1 MNISV
6 KGGQI
11 LSGEILPSGSKNS
24 AVAVIPAT
32 ILFDKKVIL
41 KNIPNITDVD
51 KILSIMS
58 KLGSKYNWNKEEGI
72 LEIDNSKLTLLDL
85 GPDDLGKI
93 RGTSLFWGP
102 ILSRF
107 NKINFSGIPS
117 GCTLGYRT
125 LEPHFQ
131 AFEDLG
137 VKIKQRGSTVEMTTN
152 GDIANE
158 IWLKEMSPTTT
169 ENVLMYLA
177 SSKAKIEII
186 GAASEPQVQDL
197 CNLLVKSG
205 VKISGIGS
213 SILEVEGTGSFS
225 SFEHEILSDHYEI
238 ATFIALVV
246 ATKGKIV
253 IKKAIPDLFKQISWY
268 FSKLGVDIKY
278 DGDTAIVEAPE
289 RLLIKEDPE
298 KKYLSIKAQ
307 PWPGLPVDI
316 LPLFIPLALAAEKGQ
331 TLFHNWMYDSGL
343 FWTNQLRKLGA
354 NILMCDPHR
363 VIVTAGNK
371 LHGAEMEAPYIIR
384 ATVAMVMAA
393 MIAEG
398 ESTIINADALYRGHP
413 DFAEKLSSLG
423 ASIKEIK

>member
-6 KGGQI
+6 KGGQV
-11 LSGEILPSGSKNS
+11 LKGEITPSGSKNS
-24 AVAVIPAT
+24 AVTVIPAT
-32 ILFDKKVIL
+32 ILFDKKVTL

-51 KILSIMS
+51 KILNIMS
-58 KLGSKYNWNKEEGI
+58 KLGSKYNWKKKDGI
-72 LEIDNSKLTLLDL
+72 LEIDNSNLSLLDL

-107 NKINFSGIPS
+107 KKINFSGIPS
-117 GCTLGYRT
+117 GCSLGYRT

-137 VKIKQRGSTVEMTTN
+137 VNIKQRGSTVEMVSN
-152 GDIANE
+152 GRQESE

-169 ENVLMYLA
+169 ENVLMFL
-177 SSKAKIEII
+177 SSRESKTKVV

-197 CNLLVKSG
+197 CSLLVKSG

-213 SILEVEGTGSFS
+213 SILEIEGTNSYS
-225 SFEHEILSDHYEI
+225 SFDHEILSDHYEI
-238 ATFIALVV
+238 ATFIALIV
-246 ATKGKIV
+246 ATKGEIV
-253 IKKAIPDLFKQISWY
+253 IKKAIPELFRQISWY
-268 FSKLGVDIKY
+268 FSKLGVEINY
-278 DGDTAIVEAPE
+278 SGETANVEAPK

-298 KKYLSIKAQ
+298 KRYLSIKAQ

-316 LPLFIPLALAAEKGQ
+316 LPLFIPLALSAEKGQ
-331 TLFHNWMYDSGL
+331 ALFHNWMYDSGL
-343 FWTNQLRKLGA
+343 FWTNELKKLGA

-371 LHGAEMEAPYIIR
+371 LHGAEMQAPYIIR
-384 ATVAMVMAA
+384 ATVALVMAA

-423 ASIKEIK
+423 ASIREIK

>member
-6 KGGQI
+6 KGGQV
-11 LSGEILPSGSKNS
+11 LKGEITPSGSKNS
-24 AVAVIPAT
+24 AVTVIPAT
-32 ILFDKKVIL
+32 ILFDKKVVL
-41 KNIPNITDVD
+41 RNIPNITDVD

-58 KLGSKYNWNKEEGI
+58 KLGSKYDWKKEEGI
-72 LEIDNSKLTLLDL
+72 LEIDNSNLSLLDL

-107 NKINFSGIPS
+107 KKINFSGIPS

-137 VKIKQRGSTVEMTTN
+137 VNIKQRGSTVEMVSN
-152 GDIANE
+152 GEHINE

-177 SSKAKIEII
+177 SKEGKTKII

-197 CNLLVKSG
+197 CNLLIKSG

-213 SILEVEGTGSFS
+213 SILEVEGTNSYS
-225 SFEHEILSDHYEI
+225 SFDHEILSDHYEI

-253 IKKAIPDLFKQISWY
+253 VKKAIPELFKQISWY
-268 FSKLGVDIKY
+268 FSKLGVEINY
-278 DGDTAIVEAPE
+278 SGDTATVEAPE

-298 KKYLSIKAQ
+298 KRYLSIKAQ

-316 LPLFIPLALAAEKGQ
+316 LPLFIPLALSAEKGQ
-331 TLFHNWMYDSGL
+331 ALFHNWMYDSGL
-343 FWTNQLRKLGA
+343 FWTNELKKLGA

-371 LHGAEMEAPYIIR
+371 LHGAEMQAPYIIR

-398 ESTIINADALYRGHP
+398 ESTIVNADALYRGHP
-413 DFAEKLSSLG
+413 DFAEKLSNLG
-423 ASIKEIK
+423 ASIREIK

>member
-1 MNISV
+1 MNIRV
-6 KGGQI
+6 KGGQV
-11 LSGEILPSGSKNS
+11 LKGEILPSGSKNS

-32 ILFDKKVIL
+32 ILFDKKVTL

-51 KILSIMS
+51 KILNILS
-58 KLGSKYNWNKEEGI
+58 KLGSKYDWNKESGI
-72 LEIDNSKLTLLDL
+72 LEIDNSNLSILDL
-85 GPDDLGKI
+85 GPEDLGKI

-102 ILSRF
+102 ILARF
-107 NKINFSGIPS
+107 KKINFSGTPS

-137 VKIKQRGSTVEMTTN
+137 INIKQRGSTVEMIAN
-152 GDIANE
+152 GSKNNE

-169 ENVLMYLA
+169 ENVLMYA
-177 SSKAKIEII
+177 SSLKEKTKII

-197 CNLLVKSG
+197 CDFLKKSG
-205 VKISGIGS
+205 VKIDGIGS
-213 SILEVEGTGSFS
+213 SILEIEGVNSYNA
-225 SFEHEILSDHYEI
+225 FEHEILSDHYEI
-238 ATFIALVV
+238 ATFIALAV
-246 ATKGKIV
+246 ASKGKIT
-253 IKKAIPDLFKQISWY
+253 IKKAMPDLFKQISWF
-268 FSKLGVDIKY
+268 FSKFGVDIRY
-278 DGDTAIVEAPE
+278 DGETAIVEAPE
-289 RLLIKEDPE
+289 RLLIVEDPE
-298 KKYLSIKAQ
+298 KRYLSVKAQ

-331 TLFHNWMYDSGL
+331 ALFHNWMYDSGL
-343 FWTNQLRKLGA
+343 FWTNQLQKLGA

-363 VIVTAGNK
+363 VMVTAGNK

-398 ESTIINADALYRGHP
+398 ESTILNADTLYRGHP
-413 DFAEKLSSLG
+413 DFSNKLNSIG
-423 ASIKEIK
+423 ASIEEIK